1 MQKKKVIYIA
11 HPISGDIKENL
22 HSIRKIVRHLNLSKT
37 DIVPFVPYYV
47 DVVSLDDNNPVERER
62 GIQNDIALFERG
74 VIDEVHLYGD
84 KISDGMQQEI
94 LLARRLN
101 IPVICTSDDMYALF
115 LDFLKSKNLPELQQ
129 N

>member
-74 VIDEVHLYGD
+74 VIDEVHLYGNR
-84 KISDGMQQEI
+84 ISEGMKAEI
-94 LLARRLN
+94 LLAKRLG
-101 IPVICTSDDMYALF
+101 IPVICTSDTLYSEYITF
-115 LDFLKSKNLPELQQ
+115 LSSKKLPELQAD
-129 N
+129 